1 MPKNQDSVLRQWH
14 MLRNVP
20 REPQKTTVT
29 ELRAKLKGDGY
40 EVTARTIQRDL
51 IELAT
56 IYPLI
61 TEERNRTYL
70 WSWKRDAPASL
81 LPGLTTQTSLML
93 MLVEQHLSGLLPSST
108 LTHLAPYFDAARRCL
123 NTEIK
128 PQYTRSWLGK
138 VRTVPSSQPLLAPI
152 IDATVQQV
160 LTEALLHEKQVQVSY
175 KRAGRDAAM
184 TYRIHP
190 LALVQR
196 GPVLYIHARINDY
209 PDIRIL
215 AMHRIQSATLL
226 EEDAQCPEGYDVDD
240 TIEEGVWGF
249 GPGEAVQVEL
259 LFKQGHADH
268 LLETPLSKDQEVVV
282 LEDKSLLIKATV
294 TPTPQFRWWLLGFGE
309 VVEVVSPTS
318 LREQFASIVHR
329 MTANYSRKLRNADEH
344 NR

>member
-29 ELRAKLKGDGY
+29 ELRAKLKDDGY

-56 IYPLI
+56 IYPLVNDD
-61 TEERNRTYL
+61 RNKPFG
-70 WSWKRDAPASL
+70 WSWKRDAAAL
-81 LPGLTTQTSLML
+81 HLPGLTTQTSLML
-93 MLVEQHLSGLLPSST
+93 MLVEQHLSSLLPSST

-128 PQYTRSWLGK
+128 PQYTRSWLDK
-138 VRTVPSSQPLLAPI
+138 VRTVPSSQPLLPPA
-152 IDATVQQV
+152 IDTTVQQV

-209 PDIRIL
+209 PDTRIL

-226 EEDAQCPEGYDVDD
+226 DDEAQFPEGYDVDE

-249 GPGEAVQVEL
+249 GPGNAVQVEL

-268 LLETPLSKDQEVVV
+268 LLETPLSEDQEVVV

-294 TPTPQFRWWLLGFGE
+294 TQTPQFKWWVLGFGDG
-309 VVEVVSPTS
+309 VEVVSPPS
-318 LREQFASIVHR
+318 LREKFVATVCGMNS
-329 MTANYSRKLRNADEH
+329 NYGLFQKGADAPK
-344 NR
+344 